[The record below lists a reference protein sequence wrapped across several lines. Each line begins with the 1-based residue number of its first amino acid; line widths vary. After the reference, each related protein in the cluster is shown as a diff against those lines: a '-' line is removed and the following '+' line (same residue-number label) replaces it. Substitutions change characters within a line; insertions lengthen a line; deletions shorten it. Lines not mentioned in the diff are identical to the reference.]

1 MARNSEAAASAGK
14 IARLRV
20 RSIRSDEGE
29 FRNFPG
35 RQRDDFP
42 ELNSG
47 LHDQRHTQ
55 VVFEQVLA
63 GGKARGRLNV
73 IRQSRGAKNDGIG
86 GFLRANPGTAFHPA
100 LAKRARQAQYARQ
113 GADVILLLQRK
124 LRERTALCAGFGPA
138 MVANGKSQKLPFL
151 DRKSTRLNSSHVAI
165 SYAV

>member
-20 RSIRSDEGE
+20 RAIRSDEGE

-55 VVFEQVLA
+55 VVFEQVLD
-63 GGKARGRLNV
+63 GCKARPPSAVRPPRRGRYSAAPTKA
-73 IRQSRGAKNDGIG
+73 SRKD
-86 GFLRANPGTAFHPA
+86 RALCWVRPRYGSEWQESEAPIPRSSTPEESGDREETCARLFAATCRRWPCQH
-100 LAKRARQAQYARQ
+100 RAIEPRQARR
-113 GADVILLLQRK
+113 GE
-124 LRERTALCAGFGPA
+124 ERL
-138 MVANGKSQKLPFL
+138 
-151 DRKSTRLNSSHVAI
+151 H
-165 SYAV
+165 